1 MMACVHGRSW
11 TYFVCFS
18 FRKTI
23 HGRPDPWTCSQ
34 TGPSGEIGPSSLV
47 LVLPPFWEDGRAN
60 RTNRISRRIRR
71 CIHQES
77 RRRARRGDPA
87 TRGCH
92 VTRGV
97 QTTGSSV
104 PDMRRKWLC
113 EMVMSLG
120 WRGGCPSPSFV
131 FCRLDERA
139 DLQTC
144 SEGEGS
150 IPAVSTE
157 GVAMCTTRSTTKA
170 SCPSKRSRRC

>member
-113 EMVMSLG
+113 E
-120 WRGGCPSPSFV
+120 
-131 FCRLDERA
+131 RA
-139 DLQTC
+139 DVLPLPLCFADLMRGPTC

>member
-1 MMACVHGRSW
+1 MACVHGRSW

-113 EMVMSLG
+113 ERADVLPLPLCFADLM
-120 WRGGCPSPSFV
+120 RGPT
-131 FCRLDERA
+131 CRLAARA
-139 DLQTC
+139 RGRFRPFPLKELRCAPLALQQR
-144 SEGEGS
+144 
-150 IPAVSTE
+150 PAAQVRE
-157 GVAMCTTRSTTKA
+157 VEDARPVHTRT
-170 SCPSKRSRRC
+170 